1 MQVNEFMDEF
11 FIRELKTKVTLSD
24 LISKYTRVVNKG
36 GKYLALCPFHREKT
50 PSFNIN
56 NERGVYH
63 CFGCNVHGDAISFLQ
78 EHLSLNFVDAIKELC
93 ILTNTPIPVFE
104 PQNPEMIKKLDTIQ
118 QSMEFMQKQ
127 LKINP
132 KALNYLKNRGITDS
146 IIDQFCIGFGGT
158 QKDGLF
164 QFLKLKFSVE
174 EIQKSGVC
182 IQSSYGSGMFDRF
195 ANRIIFPIHS
205 HSGRVVAF
213 SGRIFNNEE
222 NTAKYVNSP
231 ETEFFKKS
239 QVLYNF
245 HNARK
250 TKEKFVIVCEGFMDV
265 ISFYKDGIQSVVAQ
279 MGTAFSKEHLHTLT
293 SRFEEVSFCL
303 DSDSAG
309 VLSQKRI
316 IELLFEMMTPEK
328 SFSFIV
334 PHGTKDPDEY
344 LEKYGSGSLKNLTIK
359 RIPLHEHMWE
369 LLSKNINFQDPSQ
382 TTKLEQQIDIILK
395 KNASTTLWQHYKH
408 FFRNKI
414 YQAKFRKSTTVEII
428 AQPPQS
434 STLLPY
440 EENTIAFVYQHY
452 NAIQKQC
459 EDILTEYEIYFATE
473 KAKDLF
479 NLIITGEDISE
490 EPLLEVILKEST
502 IPTINTREQ
511 IENYYKLLYYSSM
524 LFLINKEIIQNKHN
538 FQKMLFLSKEKNN
551 IQNEI
556 NEIRKNF

>member
-1 MQVNEFMDEF
+1 LQVSEFMDEF

-24 LISKYTRVVNKG
+24 LISKYTKVVNKS

-63 CFGCNVHGDAISFLQ
+63 CFGCNAHGDAISFLQ
-78 EHLSLNFVDAIKELC
+78 EHLSINFVDAIKELC
-93 ILTNTPIPVFE
+93 MLTNTQIPILE
-104 PQNPEMIKKLDTIQ
+104 PQSHETRKKLDIIQ
-118 QSMEFMQKQ
+118 SSMEFMQKQ
-127 LKINP
+127 LQVNS
-132 KALNYLKNRGITDS
+132 KALNYLKHRRITGS
-146 IIDQFCIGFGGT
+146 IIEQFCIGFGGT

-164 QFLKLKFSVE
+164 QFLKPNFTAD

-195 ANRIIFPIHS
+195 ANRVIFPIHS
-205 HSGRVVAF
+205 HSGNVIAF

-245 HNARK
+245 HKARK

-265 ISFYKDGIQSVVAQ
+265 IAFYKDGIQNTVAQ
-279 MGTAFSKEHLHTLT
+279 MGTAFTKEHLHTLV
-293 SRFEEVSFCL
+293 SRFEEIAFCL

-316 IELLFEMMTPEK
+316 TELLFEMMTPEK

-344 LEKYGSGSLKNLTIK
+344 LEMYGSGSLKNIIIK
-359 RIPLHEHMWE
+359 RIPLHEHTWE
-369 LLSKNINFQDPSQ
+369 LWSKNIDFQDPSQ
-382 TTKLEQQIDIILK
+382 VTKFEQQIDIILK
-395 KNASTTLWQHYKH
+395 KNASITLQQHYRY

-414 YQAKFRKSTTVEII
+414 YQAKFRNNTKVEVLT
-428 AQPPQS
+428 QQPQS
-434 STLLPY
+434 FRFLPH

-452 NAIQKQC
+452 NTIHNQ
-459 EDILTEYEIYFATE
+459 DILTELEIYFETE
-473 KAKDLF
+473 KAKNLF
-479 NLIITGEDISE
+479 NLIIEGEDVSE
-490 EPLLEVILKEST
+490 EPLLEAILKENT
-502 IPTINTREQ
+502 IPKISTLEQ

-524 LFLINKEIIQNKHN
+524 LLLINKEIIQNKHD
-538 FQKMLFLSKEKNN
+538 FQKMLFLSKERDN
-551 IQNEI
+551 IQSAI
-556 NEIRKNF
+556 NKIRKVFS